1 MLAIAALPPFN
12 GFVSEWLTLQTLLRS
27 ADLPSVPWKIDFFT
41 RTFEIPPV
49 TLKIVFAL
57 CGAGLALTA
66 ALAMTCFSKVFAMGF
81 LGIARSSHAEQATE
95 TKVSALA
102 AKGFLA
108 VLCLLLGILPTYVI
122 AGLEPVVASLAKS
135 SALAALVPPFF
146 ATSPGHTELPSKFA
160 AEFHDLGAQVGQ
172 GIAPGRGLVIL
183 HRGGTTNPVV
193 FAGAP
198 TYLINALIILLALLF
213 VLVRYG
219 VARRRKVARR
229 ICWDGGIRRLL
240 PEMTYTATGFSNP
253 VRVIFQSIFRPT
265 IVEDTR
271 VAVAEHF
278 RTAIRRERAE
288 THIIDRF
295 VLELFREILFRFAD
309 LLARMHQG
317 RINVYTGYVLV
328 ALLCLL
334 FMGLFL

>member
-1 MLAIAALPPFN
+1 
-12 GFVSEWLTLQTLLRS
+12 
-27 ADLPSVPWKIDFFT
+27 
-41 RTFEIPPV
+41 
-49 TLKIVFAL
+49 
-57 CGAGLALTA
+57 
-66 ALAMTCFSKVFAMGF
+66 MGF

-160 AEFHDLGAQVGQ
+160 AEFHDLGVEVGQ

-295 VLELFREILFRFAD
+295 VLEPFREISFRFAD

-317 RINVYTGYVLV
+317 RIHVYTGYVLV
-328 ALLCLL
+328 RALPAFHGLVLMKLLVTSDIHGNWAALQAVLKSERDADRILCLGDL
-334 FMGLFL
+334 VDYGPEPGRASVGPSNNNKGHHPSSR